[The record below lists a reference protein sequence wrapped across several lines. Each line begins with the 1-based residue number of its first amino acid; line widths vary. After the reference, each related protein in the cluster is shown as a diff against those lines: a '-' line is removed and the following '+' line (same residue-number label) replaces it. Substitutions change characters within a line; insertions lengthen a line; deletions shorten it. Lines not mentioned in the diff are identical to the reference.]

1 MLQKLVPALLFLAI
15 SITAFAQQTLPLTWE
30 NIFTKNYGARQAAI
44 SPDGKYVAVV
54 AATPE
59 NSGIFLIDV
68 ESSTSSFLVA
78 GSSPAWFRNSQQLVY
93 RSQGDLWKWSVA
105 GGDPVRLTNDQQ
117 DERAPRPS
125 PDGNWVAYYSGRSGH
140 QDLWMVTA
148 NGNGTPV
155 QLTEAAMA
163 SDDFRFAPSWS
174 PDSKQLAYYSF
185 KNDYWEDDIWVIDV
199 DSKKERQVSNNLMA
213 MSTPVWSPDGKTL
226 AVMANDK
233 SEYWYEDLSYI
244 YLIDV
249 AKGQDR
255 KLEMQ
260 IHATDLLFNHTV
272 TWSGDGQELFFPYQE
287 RSEVELWRVPSYGGV
302 ATRVTNMGG
311 TFFNYHATQN
321 GDAFVF
327 VRSTSTRG
335 NEVDYL
341 KASGGVTQQLTS
353 FATQWEGLKDPPEI
367 SYRSWDG
374 LYIQAFMYLPPDFDP
389 SQKYPALV
397 HVHGGGTNTYY
408 KRLSPTEQYLAQQGY
423 VVIAVNYRGG
433 SGFGRPFQNL
443 SINDWGNGQ
452 ALDAA
457 HAADFIREQ
466 SWSNGQVGIYGY
478 SYGGITSMA
487 AITRAPGK
495 FDAAVPMAGIYDFGD
510 AYTNADRIGK
520 IFIKTGHGGSP
531 EEKPEIYA
539 ISNALSRVHQVE
551 TPLLLMHG
559 EADVRAPFRQFE
571 LAVEILKKEGKAFES
586 HSYPNEPHGFRNPM
600 NRVDMYTRLEAWFKK
615 HLSSD

>member
-1 MLQKLVPALLFLAI
+1 MSHIFRVILFLAAI
-15 SITAFAQQTLPLTWE
+15 NVAAQEQLPLTWG
-30 NIFTKNYGARQAAI
+30 NIFTKNHGALQAVL
-44 SPDGKYVAVV
+44 SPDGKFALVV
-54 AATPE
+54 ASTPE
-59 NSGIFLIDV
+59 NTGIFLINIDNP
-68 ESSTSSFLVA
+68 STPRFLVT
-78 GSSPAWFRNSQQLVY
+78 GSSPSWFANGQQFVY
-93 RSQGDLWKWSVA
+93 SAQGDLWKSTLN
-105 GGDPVRLTNDQQ
+105 GSDPIRLTSDQQ
-117 DERAPRPS
+117 DERDPRPS
-125 PDGNWVAYYSGRSGH
+125 PDGKWVAFYSGRSGH

-148 NGNGTPV
+148 DGRGQPI
-155 QLTEAAMA
+155 QLTQASMA
-163 SDDFRFAPSWS
+163 DDDIRFAPSWS

-199 DSKKERQVSNNLMA
+199 ETKNERQVSSTLMA

-226 AVMANDK
+226 AVMANAK
-233 SEYWYEDLSYI
+233 AEYWYEDLSYI

-249 AKGQDR
+249 EKGQDR
-255 KLEMQ
+255 KLNMQ

-272 TWSGDGQELFFPYQE
+272 FWSGDGNELFFPYQE
-287 RSEVELWRVPSYGGV
+287 RSEVELWRVSSSGGI

-311 TFFNYHATQN
+311 TFFNYHATAN
-321 GDAFVF
+321 ADAFVF

-335 NEVDYL
+335 PEVDYL
-341 KASGGVTQQLTS
+341 KSSGGVTQQLTAFS
-353 FATQWEGLKDPPEI
+353 TEWEGLKDPPEI

-389 SQKYPALV
+389 QKKYPALV

-408 KRLSPTEQYLAQQGY
+408 KRLSLTEQYLAQQGY
-423 VVIAVNYRGG
+423 VVLAVNYRGG

-457 HAADFIREQ
+457 QAADFIREQ
-466 SWSNGQVGIYGY
+466 SWSNGLVGIYGY

-487 AITRAPGK
+487 AITRAPK
-495 FDAAVPMAGIYDFGD
+495 QFDAAVPMAGIYNFGD

-531 EEKPEIYA
+531 EEKPDIYA
-539 ISNALSRVHQVE
+539 ISNALSRVNKVE

-571 LAVEILKKEGKAFES
+571 LAVAILNKEGKEFES
-586 HSYPNEPHGFRNPM
+586 HSYPNEPHGFLNPI
-600 NRVDMYTRLEAWFKK
+600 NRVDMYTRLQKWFEKYLK
-615 HLSSD
+615 